1 MQSSFPTGAILVLTQ
16 VPDQAAA
23 RSLAQALV
31 EARLAACVNVGAAV
45 DSLYHWRGQIET
57 AAEVPVIIKT
67 HRSRYAE
74 LETAIRERHPYEL
87 PEIIAVPISDGL

>member
-1 MQSSFPTGAILVLTQ
+1 M
-16 VPDQAAA
+16 PDQATA

-57 AAEVPVIIKT
+57 AAEVPVMIKT
-67 HRSRYAE
+67 QRARYAAIE
-74 LETAIRERHPYEL
+74 SAIRERHPYEL
-87 PEIIAVPISDGL
+87 PEIIAVPITDGFAPYLQWITAETRGT